1 MKNLNETIKIKKC
14 TLCNKE
20 KPANRECFYAEKKG
34 ENRLAARCKECSKL
48 DSRKYYKNNIEK
60 VKERSR
66 KNTQNLTDSYVA
78 SLMKTPVKHLNP
90 QIIETKRLMILI
102 KREFRKNNQ

>member
-1 MKNLNETIKIKKC
+1 MKQLKSKNAPYVIKKNQQIESVFM
-14 TLCNKE
+14 LK
-20 KPANRECFYAEKKG
+20 KKG

-78 SLMKTPVKHLNP
+78 KCLGKPVKHLNP
-90 QIIETKRLMILI
+90 QVIETRRLIILI
-102 KREFRKNNQ
+102 KRELRKNNQ